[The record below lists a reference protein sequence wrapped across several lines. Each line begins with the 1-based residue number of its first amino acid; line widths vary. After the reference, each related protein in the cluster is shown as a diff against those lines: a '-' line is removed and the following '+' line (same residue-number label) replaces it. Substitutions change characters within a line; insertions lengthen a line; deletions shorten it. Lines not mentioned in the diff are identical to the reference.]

1 VYPEHPAFVTILE
14 EEFCMAVDAR
24 DARVARVA
32 KKTHENVI
40 EWLEER
46 QGRFIAMADEIWNT
60 PELALAEYKASTLQ
74 ADDLAADGF
83 TITRNIGDLPTAFMA
98 EWTSGTGGTG
108 GPVIG
113 FLGEYDALPGLSQE
127 QVDTQT
133 PIVVDGPGH
142 GCGHNLLGTAALA
155 AASVVKAWLQA
166 TGTPA
171 TVRYYGCPAE
181 ETCEGKVYMARA
193 GAFDDLDMAITW
205 HPGSVNSVWA
215 GSSLAVNNIKYRF
228 KGRTAHA
235 AANPE
240 TGRSA
245 LDAVELMNVG
255 VNYLRE
261 HMPDAARIHYV
272 ITRGGGAPNV
282 VPDDC
287 EVWYFIRSPERSQVE
302 ELTERVGKIA
312 EGAAMMTETEVTVNF
327 LSGAY
332 NMLTNMVVSD
342 HMIAVLD
349 ELGPLEF
356 TPEEVAYARTI
367 AESFPESLRKGILAS
382 EHLPESML
390 SEGLNGDVW
399 PIRDAG
405 QVLPS
410 STDVSDVSWITPCSQ
425 ITTACFPL
433 AVPGHS
439 WGITSTSGI
448 TIGHKGMLH
457 AAKGMAMVAADFIT
471 DPALLQEARDEF
483 AASTAGRPYV
493 CPIPPEVSPRK
504 P

>member
-1 VYPEHPAFVTILE
+1 
-14 EEFCMAVDAR
+14 MATETPG
-24 DARVARVA
+24 
-32 KKTHENVI
+32 KTHENVV

-46 QGRFIAMADEIWNT
+46 QGRFITIADTIWKN
-60 PELALAEYKASTLQ
+60 PELALAEYKACKLQ
-74 ADDLAADGF
+74 SEDLAADGF
-83 TITRNIGDLPTAFMA
+83 TITGNIGDLPTAFMA
-98 EWTSGTGGTG
+98 EWTSGTGG
-108 GPVIG
+108 PIIG
-113 FLGEYDALPGLSQE
+113 FLGEYDALPGLSQDIVSA
-127 QVDTQT
+127 QS
-133 PIVVDGPGH
+133 PLVVDGPGQ

-215 GSSLAVNNIKYRF
+215 GSSLAVNNIKFRF

-272 ITRGGGAPNV
+272 ITNGGGAPNV

-287 EVWYFIRSPERSQVE
+287 EVWYFVRSPERAQVD
-302 ELTERVGKIA
+302 ELTERVRNIA
-312 EGAAMMTETEVTVNF
+312 KGAALMTETTMTENF

-332 NMLTNMVVSD
+332 NMLTNMTLSD
-342 HMIAVLD
+342 QMIEVLE

-356 TPEEVAYARTI
+356 TEEEITYAKTIAGAFPEE
-367 AESFPESLRKGILAS
+367 LRRGILKS
-382 EHLPESML
+382 EHLPESMI
-390 SEGLNGDVW
+390 SAGLDGNVW

-405 QVLPS
+405 QVMPG
-410 STDVSDVSWITPCSQ
+410 STDVSDVSWITPTSQ

-439 WGITSTSGI
+439 WAITATSGNS
-448 TIGHKGMLH
+448 IGHKGMIH
-457 AAKGMAMVAADFIT
+457 AAKAMAMVASDLIT
-471 DPALLQEARDEF
+471 DPALLQKAKDEF
-483 AASTAGRPYV
+483 TAATAGRPYQ
-493 CPIPPEVSPRK
+493 CPIPADVQPRR